1 MGVGWP
7 SDGVLPLSRSLP
19 PVPGCKIGRQGY
31 MEQFM
36 PIPPPERIADL
47 EHVMQVFDYLLHTL
61 RLQEA
66 IVLTGAR

>member
-1 MGVGWP
+1 MGCCRSPAP
-7 SDGVLPLSRSLP
+7 SPRSPGVKLAVS
-19 PVPGCKIGRQGY
+19 QGY

-66 IVLTGAR
+66 M